1 MKFSITSFDDDSSAR
16 TGLIKTDHSEIETPV
31 FMPIGT
37 NGVVKTILP
46 NELYE
51 INTNI
56 ILGNTYHLFLRPGH
70 KLISQAGGL
79 HQFMNWNKSILTDSG
94 GFQVYSLAK
103 LNNISNDGVKFQ
115 SHIDGSTQ
123 FISPEISMEI
133 QRSLGSDII
142 MAFDVCPAGGEDKNV
157 IKNAVEK
164 TAKWINRCNDYLDN
178 HQSIFNWNQCL
189 FPIVQGGIYPDLR
202 KISVDQILPFST
214 CGVAIG
220 GLAVGEEKN
229 AMFDIL
235 SMMDEILPKDQP
247 RYLMGVGRP
256 TDLVRAIDLGID
268 MFDCVL
274 PTRNGR
280 NGQLFT
286 SEGVINIENARYIND
301 FNSVDKECKCT
312 LCKNY
317 TRSYLRHLF
326 NINEMLGLRLASIHN
341 ITFYMNLMKKIRDK
355 INENRFHNWSKQF
368 LYQHSNDTRM

>member
-115 SHIDGSTQ
+115 SHIDGSTH

-157 IKNAVEK
+157 IKNAVDK

-229 AMFDIL
+229 AMFDII

-286 SEGVINIENARYIND
+286 SEGVINIENARYTSD
-301 FNSVDKECKCT
+301 FNSVDKECKCS
-312 LCKNY
+312 LCNNY

-341 ITFYMNLMKKIRDK
+341 ITFYMNLMQKIRNI
-355 INENRFHNWSKQF
+355 INENRFDNWSKSF
-368 LYQHSNDTRM
+368 LNQYSNDPRM

>member
-202 KISVDQILPFST
+202 KISVDKILPFST

-312 LCKNY
+312 LCNNY

>member
-1 MKFSITSFDDDSSAR
+1 LKFSITSFDDDSSAR

-56 ILGNTYHLFLRPGH
+56 ILGNTYHLFLRPGA

-115 SHIDGSTQ
+115 SHIDGSTH

-157 IKNAVEK
+157 IKNAVDK

-189 FPIVQGGIYPDLR
+189 FPIVQGGIYTDLR

-229 AMFDIL
+229 AMFDII

-286 SEGVINIENARYIND
+286 SEGVINIENARYTSD
-301 FNSVDKECKCT
+301 FNSVDKECKCS
-312 LCKNY
+312 LCNNY

-341 ITFYMNLMKKIRDK
+341 ITFYMNLMQKIRNI
-355 INENRFHNWSKQF
+355 INENRFDNWSKSF
-368 LYQHSNDTRM
+368 LNQYSNDPRM

>member
-115 SHIDGSTQ
+115 SHIDGSTH

-157 IKNAVEK
+157 INNAVDK

-189 FPIVQGGIYPDLR
+189 FPIVQGGIYTDLR

-229 AMFDIL
+229 AMFDII

-286 SEGVINIENARYIND
+286 SEGVINIENARYTSD
-301 FNSVDKECKCT
+301 FNSVDKECKCS
-312 LCKNY
+312 LCNNY

-341 ITFYMNLMKKIRDK
+341 ITFYMNLMQKIRNI
-355 INENRFHNWSKQF
+355 INENRFDNWSKSF
-368 LYQHSNDTRM
+368 LNQYSNDPRM

>member
-123 FISPEISMEI
+123 FISPEISMEV

-312 LCKNY
+312 LCNNY
-317 TRSYLRHLF
+317 TKSYLRHLF

>member
-1 MKFSITSFDDDSSAR
+1 LKFSIISFDDTSAAR
-16 TGLIKTDHSEIETPV
+16 TGLIKTDHSKIDTPV

-46 NELYE
+46 SELYE

-70 KLISQAGGL
+70 KLIAEAGGL

-94 GFQVYSLAK
+94 GFQVFSLAK

-115 SHIDGSTQ
+115 SHIDGSSQ

-133 QRSLGSDII
+133 QQSLGSDII
-142 MAFDVCPAGGEDKNV
+142 MAFDVCPANGEDKSV
-157 IKNAVEK
+157 IKNAVEQ

-178 HQSIFNWNQCL
+178 HQSIYNWNQCL
-189 FPIVQGGIYPDLR
+189 FPIVQGGIHHDLR
-202 KISVDQILPFST
+202 KKSVDQMLPFSK
-214 CGVAIG
+214 CGIAIG

-229 AMFDIL
+229 AMFDIISL
-235 SMMDEILPKDQP
+235 MNEVLPKDQP

-256 TDLVRAIDLGID
+256 TDLVRAINLGID

-286 SEGVINIENARYIND
+286 SEGVINIENARFTND
-301 FNSVDKECKCT
+301 YNSVDKECKCT
-312 LCKNY
+312 LCNNY

-341 ITFYMNLMKKIRDK
+341 ITFYMNLMQNIRNN
-355 INENRFHNWSKQF
+355 INENRFDNWSKRF
-368 LYQHSNDTRM
+368 LNKHSNDPRM

>member
-133 QRSLGSDII
+133 QQSLGSDII

-202 KISVDQILPFST
+202 KISVDKILPFST

-312 LCKNY
+312 LCNNY
-317 TRSYLRHLF
+317 TKSYLRHLF

>member
-79 HQFMNWNKSILTDSG
+79 HQFMNWNKSLLTDSG

-220 GLAVGEEKN
+220 GLAVGEEKS

-286 SEGVINIENARYIND
+286 SEGVINIENARYVND

-341 ITFYMNLMKKIRDK
+341 ITFYMKLMKKIRDK

>member
-115 SHIDGSTQ
+115 SHIDGSTH

-157 IKNAVEK
+157 IKNAVDK

-189 FPIVQGGIYPDLR
+189 FPIVQGGIYTDLR

-229 AMFDIL
+229 AMFDII

-286 SEGVINIENARYIND
+286 SEGVINIENARYTSD
-301 FNSVDKECKCT
+301 FNSVDKECKCS
-312 LCKNY
+312 LCNNY

-341 ITFYMNLMKKIRDK
+341 ITFYMNLMQKIRNI
-355 INENRFHNWSKQF
+355 INENRFDNWSKSF
-368 LYQHSNDTRM
+368 LNQYSNDPRM

>member
-133 QRSLGSDII
+133 QQSLGSDII
-142 MAFDVCPAGGEDKNV
+142 MAFDLCPAGGEDKNV

-341 ITFYMNLMKKIRDK
+341 ITFYMKLMKKIRDK

>member
-133 QRSLGSDII
+133 QQSLGSDII

-256 TDLVRAIDLGID
+256 TDLVCAIDLGID

-341 ITFYMNLMKKIRDK
+341 ITFYMKLMKKIRDK

-368 LYQHSNDTRM
+368 LYQYSNDTRM

>member
-1 MKFSITSFDDDSSAR
+1 MKFSIISFDNTSSAR
-16 TGLIKTDHSEIETPV
+16 IGLIRTDHSSIETPV

-37 NGVVKTILP
+37 SGVIKTLLP
-46 NELYE
+46 SELYE

-56 ILGNTYHLFLRPGH
+56 VLSNTYHLFLRPGH

-103 LNNISNDGVKFQ
+103 LNNISDEGVKFQ
-115 SHIDGSTQ
+115 SHVDGSPQ

-133 QRSLGSDII
+133 QQSLGSDII
-142 MAFDVCPAGGEDKNV
+142 MAFDVCPAGGEDKK
-157 IKNAVEK
+157 IIDNAVEQ
-164 TAKWINRCNDYLDN
+164 TNKWIKRCKGYLDN
-178 HQSIFNWNQCL
+178 NQSIYNWNQCL

-202 KISVDQILPFST
+202 KKSVDQIISYST

-229 AMFDIL
+229 AMFDII
-235 SMMDEILPKDQP
+235 SMMDEILPKEQP

-256 TDLVRAIDLGID
+256 TDLVRAISMGID

-286 SEGVINIENARYIND
+286 SEGVINI
-301 FNSVDKECKCT
+301 C
-312 LCKNY
+312 LLY
-317 TRSYLRHLF
+317 TYD
-326 NINEMLGLRLASIHN
+326 AA
-341 ITFYMNLMKKIRDK
+341 D
-355 INENRFHNWSKQF
+355 
-368 LYQHSNDTRM
+368 

>member
-1 MKFSITSFDDDSSAR
+1 LKFSITSFDDDSSAR

-133 QRSLGSDII
+133 QQSLGSDII

-341 ITFYMNLMKKIRDK
+341 ITFYMKLMKKIRDK

>member
-133 QRSLGSDII
+133 QQSLGSDII

-164 TAKWINRCNDYLDN
+164 TAKWIKRCNDYLDN

-341 ITFYMNLMKKIRDK
+341 ITFYMKLMKKIRDK

>member
-79 HQFMNWNKSILTDSG
+79 HQFMNWNKSLLTDSG

-312 LCKNY
+312 LCNNY

>member
-133 QRSLGSDII
+133 QQSLGSDII

-157 IKNAVEK
+157 IKNAVDK
-164 TAKWINRCNDYLDN
+164 TATWINRCNDYLDN

-189 FPIVQGGIYPDLR
+189 FPIVQGGVYPDLR

-341 ITFYMNLMKKIRDK
+341 ITFYMKLMKKIRDK

-368 LYQHSNDTRM
+368 LYQYSNDTRM

>member
-115 SHIDGSTQ
+115 SHIDGSTH

-164 TAKWINRCNDYLDN
+164 TSKWINRCNDYLDN

-189 FPIVQGGIYPDLR
+189 FPIVQGGIYTDLR

-229 AMFDIL
+229 AMFDII

-268 MFDCVL
+268 MLDCVL

-286 SEGVINIENARYIND
+286 SEGVINIENARYTSD
-301 FNSVDKECKCT
+301 FNSVDKECKCS
-312 LCKNY
+312 LCNNY

-341 ITFYMNLMKKIRDK
+341 ITFYMNLMQKIRNI
-355 INENRFHNWSKQF
+355 INENRFDNWSKSF
-368 LYQHSNDTRM
+368 LNQYSNDPRM

>member
-115 SHIDGSTQ
+115 SHIDGSTH

-157 IKNAVEK
+157 IKNAVDK

-189 FPIVQGGIYPDLR
+189 FPIVQGGIYTDLR

-229 AMFDIL
+229 AMFDII

-268 MFDCVL
+268 MFDCVI

-286 SEGVINIENARYIND
+286 SEGVINIENARYTSD
-301 FNSVDKECKCT
+301 FNSVDKECKCS
-312 LCKNY
+312 LCNNY

-341 ITFYMNLMKKIRDK
+341 ITFYMNLMQKIRNI
-355 INENRFHNWSKQF
+355 INENRFDNWSKSF
-368 LYQHSNDTRM
+368 LNQYSNDPRM

>member
-1 MKFSITSFDDDSSAR
+1 MKFSIISLDDNSAAR
-16 TGLIKTDHSEIETPV
+16 TGLIKTDHSNIETPV

-46 NELYE
+46 SELYE

-70 KLISQAGGL
+70 KLISEAGGL

-94 GFQVYSLAK
+94 GFQVFSLAK

-133 QRSLGSDII
+133 QQSLGSDII
-142 MAFDVCPAGGEDKNV
+142 MAFDVCPAAGEDKTIIN
-157 IKNAVEK
+157 NAVDQ
-164 TAKWINRCNDYLDN
+164 TVKWINRCNDYIEN
-178 HQSIFNWNQCL
+178 HQSIYNWNQCL
-189 FPIVQGGIYPDLR
+189 FPIVQGGIHHDLR
-202 KISVDQILPFST
+202 KKSVDQMLPFSK
-214 CGVAIG
+214 CGIAIG

-229 AMFDIL
+229 AMFDIISL
-235 SMMDEILPKDQP
+235 MNEVLPKDQP

-256 TDLVRAIDLGID
+256 TDLVRAINLGID

-286 SEGVINIENARYIND
+286 SQGVINIENSRFKDD

-312 LCKNY
+312 LCNNY

-326 NINEMLGLRLASIHN
+326 NINEMLGLRLASLHN
-341 ITFYMNLMKKIRDK
+341 ITFYMNLMQKIRII
-355 INENRFHNWSKQF
+355 INENRFDNWSKSFLNQF
-368 LYQHSNDTRM
+368 SNDPRM

>member
-1 MKFSITSFDDDSSAR
+1 LKFSIISFDDTSAAR
-16 TGLIKTDHSEIETPV
+16 TGLIKTDHSKIETPV

-46 NELYE
+46 SELYE

-70 KLISQAGGL
+70 KLIAEAGGL

-94 GFQVYSLAK
+94 GFQVFSLAK

-115 SHIDGSTQ
+115 SHIDGSSQ

-133 QRSLGSDII
+133 QQSLGSDII
-142 MAFDVCPAGGEDKNV
+142 MAFDVCPANGEDKSV
-157 IKNAVEK
+157 IKNAVEQ

-178 HQSIFNWNQCL
+178 HQSIYNWNQCL
-189 FPIVQGGIYPDLR
+189 FPIVQGGIHHDLR
-202 KISVDQILPFST
+202 KKSVDQMLPFSK
-214 CGVAIG
+214 CGIAIG

-229 AMFDIL
+229 AMFDIISL
-235 SMMDEILPKDQP
+235 MNEVLPKDQP

-256 TDLVRAIDLGID
+256 TDLVRAINLGID

-286 SEGVINIENARYIND
+286 SEGVINIENARFTND
-301 FNSVDKECKCT
+301 YNSVDKECKCT
-312 LCKNY
+312 LCNNY

-341 ITFYMNLMKKIRDK
+341 ITFYMNLMQNIRNN
-355 INENRFHNWSKQF
+355 INENRFDNWSKRF
-368 LYQHSNDTRM
+368 LNKHSNDPRM

>member
-301 FNSVDKECKCT
+301 FNSVDKGCKCT
-312 LCKNY
+312 LCNNY

-341 ITFYMNLMKKIRDK
+341 ITFYMKLMKKIRDK

>member
-79 HQFMNWNKSILTDSG
+79 HQFMNWNKSLLTDSG

-178 HQSIFNWNQCL
+178 HQSTFNWNQCL

-202 KISVDQILPFST
+202 KISVDKILPFST

>member
-1 MKFSITSFDDDSSAR
+1 LKFSITSFDDDSSAR

-115 SHIDGSTQ
+115 SHIDGSTH

-157 IKNAVEK
+157 IKNAVDK

-189 FPIVQGGIYPDLR
+189 FPIVQGGIYTDLR

-229 AMFDIL
+229 AMFDII

-286 SEGVINIENARYIND
+286 SEGVINIENARYTSD
-301 FNSVDKECKCT
+301 FNSVDKECKCS
-312 LCKNY
+312 LCNNY

-341 ITFYMNLMKKIRDK
+341 ITFYMNLMQKIRNI
-355 INENRFHNWSKQF
+355 INENRFDNWSKSF
-368 LYQHSNDTRM
+368 LNQYSNDPRM

>member
-312 LCKNY
+312 LCNNY

>member
-133 QRSLGSDII
+133 QQSLGSDII

-286 SEGVINIENARYIND
+286 SEGVINIENARYTSD
-301 FNSVDKECKCT
+301 FNSVDKECKCS
-312 LCKNY
+312 LCNNY

-341 ITFYMNLMKKIRDK
+341 ITFYMNLMQKIRNI
-355 INENRFHNWSKQF
+355 INENRFDNWSKSF
-368 LYQHSNDTRM
+368 LNQYSNDPRM

>member
-94 GFQVYSLAK
+94 GFQVYSLTK

-115 SHIDGSTQ
+115 SHIDGSTH

-157 IKNAVEK
+157 IKNAVDK

-189 FPIVQGGIYPDLR
+189 FPIVQGGIYTDLR

-229 AMFDIL
+229 AMFDII

-256 TDLVRAIDLGID
+256 TDLVRSIDLGID

-286 SEGVINIENARYIND
+286 SEGVINIENARYTSD
-301 FNSVDKECKCT
+301 FNSVDKECKCS
-312 LCKNY
+312 LCNNY

-341 ITFYMNLMKKIRDK
+341 ITFYMNLMQKIRNI
-355 INENRFHNWSKQF
+355 INENRFDNWSKSF
-368 LYQHSNDTRM
+368 LNQYSNDPRM

>member
-1 MKFSITSFDDDSSAR
+1 LKFSITSFDDDSSAR

-79 HQFMNWNKSILTDSG
+79 HQFMNWNKSLLTDSG

-220 GLAVGEEKN
+220 GLAVGEEKS

-341 ITFYMNLMKKIRDK
+341 ITFYMKLMKKIRDK

>member
-1 MKFSITSFDDDSSAR
+1 LKFSITSFDDDSSAR

>member
-341 ITFYMNLMKKIRDK
+341 ITFYMKLMKKIRDK

>member
-79 HQFMNWNKSILTDSG
+79 HQFMNWNKSLLTDSG

-133 QRSLGSDII
+133 QQSLGSDII

-312 LCKNY
+312 LCNNY

-341 ITFYMNLMKKIRDK
+341 ITFYMKLMKKIRDK

>member
-79 HQFMNWNKSILTDSG
+79 HQFMNWNKSLLTDSG

-312 LCKNY
+312 LCNNY
-317 TRSYLRHLF
+317 TKSYLRHLF

>member
-115 SHIDGSTQ
+115 SHIDGSTH

-157 IKNAVEK
+157 IKNAVDK

-189 FPIVQGGIYPDLR
+189 FPIVQGGIYTDLR
-202 KISVDQILPFST
+202 KISVDQILPFCT

-229 AMFDIL
+229 AMFDII

-268 MFDCVL
+268 MLDCVL

-286 SEGVINIENARYIND
+286 SEGVINIENARYTSD
-301 FNSVDKECKCT
+301 FNSVDKECKCS
-312 LCKNY
+312 LCNNY

-341 ITFYMNLMKKIRDK
+341 ITFYMNLMQKIRNI
-355 INENRFHNWSKQF
+355 INENRFDNWSKSF
-368 LYQHSNDTRM
+368 LNQYSNDPRM

>member
-94 GFQVYSLAK
+94 GFQVYSLAN

-115 SHIDGSTQ
+115 SHIDGSTH

-157 IKNAVEK
+157 IKNAVDK

-189 FPIVQGGIYPDLR
+189 FPIVQGGIYTDLR

-229 AMFDIL
+229 AMFDII

-286 SEGVINIENARYIND
+286 SEGVINIENARYTSD
-301 FNSVDKECKCT
+301 FNSVDKECKCS
-312 LCKNY
+312 LCNNY

-341 ITFYMNLMKKIRDK
+341 ITFYMNLMQKIRNI
-355 INENRFHNWSKQF
+355 INENRFDNWSKSF
-368 LYQHSNDTRM
+368 LNQYSNDPRM

>member
-1 MKFSITSFDDDSSAR
+1 
-16 TGLIKTDHSEIETPV
+16 
-31 FMPIGT
+31 
-37 NGVVKTILP
+37 
-46 NELYE
+46 
-51 INTNI
+51 
-56 ILGNTYHLFLRPGH
+56 
-70 KLISQAGGL
+70 
-79 HQFMNWNKSILTDSG
+79 
-94 GFQVYSLAK
+94 
-103 LNNISNDGVKFQ
+103 
-115 SHIDGSTQ
+115 
-123 FISPEISMEI
+123 
-133 QRSLGSDII
+133 
-142 MAFDVCPAGGEDKNV
+142 
-157 IKNAVEK
+157 
-164 TAKWINRCNDYLDN
+164 
-178 HQSIFNWNQCL
+178 L

-229 AMFDIL
+229 AMFDII

-256 TDLVRAIDLGID
+256 TDLVRAIYLGID

-286 SEGVINIENARYIND
+286 SEGVMNIENARYIND

-341 ITFYMNLMKKIRDK
+341 ITFYMNLMKKIRDN

-368 LYQHSNDTRM
+368 LNQHSNDPRM

>member
-133 QRSLGSDII
+133 QQSLGSDII

-157 IKNAVEK
+157 IKNAVDK

-229 AMFDIL
+229 AMFDII

-286 SEGVINIENARYIND
+286 SEGVINIENARYTSD
-301 FNSVDKECKCT
+301 FNSVDKECKCS
-312 LCKNY
+312 LCNNY

-341 ITFYMNLMKKIRDK
+341 ITFYMNLMQKIRNI
-355 INENRFHNWSKQF
+355 INENRFDNWSKSF
-368 LYQHSNDTRM
+368 LNQYSNDPRM

>member
-1 MKFSITSFDDDSSAR
+1 MKFSIISFDDTCAAR
-16 TGLIKTDHSEIETPV
+16 TGLIKTDHSKIDTPV

-46 NELYE
+46 SELYE

-70 KLISQAGGL
+70 KLIAEAGGL

-94 GFQVYSLAK
+94 GFQVFSLAK
-103 LNNISNDGVKFQ
+103 LNNISNDGVKFK
-115 SHIDGSTQ
+115 SHIDGSSQ

-133 QRSLGSDII
+133 QQSLGSDII
-142 MAFDVCPAGGEDKNV
+142 MAFDVCPANGEDKSV
-157 IKNAVEK
+157 IKNAVEQ

-178 HQSIFNWNQCL
+178 HQSIYNWNQCL
-189 FPIVQGGIYPDLR
+189 FPIVQGGIHHDLR
-202 KISVDQILPFST
+202 KKSVDQMLPFSK
-214 CGVAIG
+214 CGIAIG

-229 AMFDIL
+229 AMFDIISL
-235 SMMDEILPKDQP
+235 MNEVLPKDQP

-256 TDLVRAIDLGID
+256 TDLVRAINLGID

-286 SEGVINIENARYIND
+286 SEGVINIENARFTND
-301 FNSVDKECKCT
+301 YNSVDKECKCT
-312 LCKNY
+312 LCNNY

-341 ITFYMNLMKKIRDK
+341 ITFYMNLMQKIRNI
-355 INENRFHNWSKQF
+355 INENRFDNWSKSF
-368 LYQHSNDTRM
+368 LNQYSNDPRM